1 MLLAGCGGGSG
12 EPSRDVLAARYSDA
26 WTDVGRDVCTQPT
39 EGLFRESCGAR
50 FRAIRDDNRASGDR
64 NYIIYFD
71 PAEDDQDR
79 HGWDVAWQFAEEIEC
94 GELTREWSQDE
105 PSTEDVDVR
114 CED

>member
-1 MLLAGCGGGSG
+1 M
-12 EPSRDVLAARYSDA
+12 
-26 WTDVGRDVCTQPT
+26 
-39 EGLFRESCGAR
+39 GAR
-50 FRAIRDDNRASGDR
+50 FRAIRDDNRPSGDR

-71 PAEDDQDR
+71 PAEDHQDR

-94 GELTREWSQDE
+94 RELTRDWSEDE